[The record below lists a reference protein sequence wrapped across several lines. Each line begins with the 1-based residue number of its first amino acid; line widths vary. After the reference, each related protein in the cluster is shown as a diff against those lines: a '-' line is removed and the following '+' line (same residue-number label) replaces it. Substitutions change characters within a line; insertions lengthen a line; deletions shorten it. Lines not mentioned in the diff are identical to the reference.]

1 MEPIPLRT
9 VRPFVIDDVVLIEA
23 AEEENFDVTD
33 QIAVSKYLK
42 GKVRHFYSL
51 PNQSQAYYHRNLGE

>member
-9 VRPFVIDDVVLIEA
+9 VRPFVIDDVVLAEA

-33 QIAVSKYLK
+33 QIAVGKYLRT
-42 GKVRHFYSL
+42 KVGISL
-51 PNQSQAYYHRNLGE
+51 SKFQVS